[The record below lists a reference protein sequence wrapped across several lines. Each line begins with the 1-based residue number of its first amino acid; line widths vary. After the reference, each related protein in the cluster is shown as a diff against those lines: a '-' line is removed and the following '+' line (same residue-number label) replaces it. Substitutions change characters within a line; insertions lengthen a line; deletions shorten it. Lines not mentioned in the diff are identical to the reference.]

1 MTIFSKLSDIFSA
14 NLNSLLDK
22 ASDPIKLS
30 KLMIQEMQE
39 TLVETKAS
47 TANVLAERKRI
58 DRQLEEKLSKKAYFD
73 DKAQMAV
80 DKSREDLAQR
90 ILEQVLGLENEISD
104 FQDQRDHLNGII
116 EEYRENIEK
125 LEGKLREARHK
136 AKLLEERIKS
146 SKQKK
151 KVNEQLA
158 KANGPKAAM
167 RIEALEQQ
175 IDRLDSESE
184 ANGFGSKSTLEEEI
198 ADLENQ
204 GEIQKRM
211 EALKRKSEADS

>member
-184 ANGFGSKSTLEEEI
+184 ADGFGFKSSLEEEI

>member
-73 DKAQMAV
+73 EKAQMAV

-104 FQDQRDHLNGII
+104 IQDQRDHLNGII
-116 EEYRENIEK
+116 EEYRGNIEK

-184 ANGFGSKSTLEEEI
+184 ADGFGSKSSLEEEI